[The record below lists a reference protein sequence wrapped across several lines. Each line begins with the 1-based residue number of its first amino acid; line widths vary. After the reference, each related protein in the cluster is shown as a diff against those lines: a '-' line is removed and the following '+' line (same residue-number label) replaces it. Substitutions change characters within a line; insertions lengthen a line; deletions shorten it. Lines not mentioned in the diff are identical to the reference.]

1 MPHLEDLLVSFTERY
16 RKRKLLTCC
25 LAEFVGTF
33 LLVTF
38 GLGAYYSMRVY
49 K

>member
-1 MPHLEDLLVSFTERY
+1 MPRLEDLLVGFTERY
-16 RKRKLLTCC
+16 RKNKLLTCC

-38 GLGAYYSMRVY
+38 GLGAYKS
-49 K
+49 

>member
-1 MPHLEDLLVSFTERY
+1 MPLALEDVLVSFTERY
-16 RKRKLLTCC
+16 RKRKLLVCC

-38 GLGAYYSMRVY
+38 GLGA
-49 K
+49 

>member
-1 MPHLEDLLVSFTERY
+1 MPHLEDIIVNFTERY
-16 RKRKLLTCC
+16 RKRKLLTAC

-38 GLGAYYSMRVY
+38 GLGAYNV
-49 K
+49 